1 MSAHE
6 SADISS
12 DWDATTYDRVA
23 DPQTRW
29 GMAVLDR
36 LPLQGDETVIDA
48 GCGTG
53 RVTEHLLRRLPRGKV
68 VALDA
73 SAAMLEQARE
83 RLAGDARV
91 RLVHADLLSFTA
103 EDLGDAAPVDAVFS
117 TATFHWVLDHD
128 RLFANLAAVI
138 RPGGRLVAQCGAR
151 GNIEGLTA
159 VVRSLGVERPG
170 SWLYAS
176 AEDTISR
183 LENAGFTGI
192 EVWTNPEP
200 TPFDSTAELRDF
212 LEAVCLR
219 ECVALMDDQQRADFL
234 DAVLARMPERVID
247 YVRLN
252 IVAVRRANS
261 DWRPR

>member
-6 SADISS
+6 SADSSS

-29 GMAVLDR
+29 GTAVLDR
-36 LPLQGDETVIDA
+36 LPLDGDETVIDA

-53 RVTEHLLRRLPRGKV
+53 RVTQHLLRRLPRGRV

-73 SAAMLEQARE
+73 SAAMLGEARR
-83 RLAGDARV
+83 RLAGDDRV
-91 RLVHADLLSFTA
+91 RFVHANLLSFT
-103 EDLGDAAPVDAVFS
+103 DRDIGDAAPADAMFS
-117 TATFHWVLDHD
+117 TATFHWVLDHG
-128 RLFANLAAVI
+128 RLFANLAAVL

-151 GNIEGLTA
+151 GNIDGLTA

-170 SWLYAS
+170 TWLYAS
-176 AEDTISR
+176 ADDTVIR
-183 LENAGFTGI
+183 LQEAGFVDI
-192 EVWTNPEP
+192 DVWINKEP
-200 TPFDSTAELRDF
+200 TPFDTTQELRDF

-219 ECVALMDDQQRADFL
+219 ECVALMGDRQREDFL

-252 IVAVRRANS
+252 IVAVRAT
-261 DWRPR
+261 

>member
-1 MSAHE
+1 MNAHE

-29 GMAVLDR
+29 GIAVLDR
-36 LPLQGDETVIDA
+36 LPLQGDETVMDA

-53 RVTEHLLRRLPRGKV
+53 RVTQHLLERLRWGKV

-73 SAAMLEQARE
+73 SAAMLEQARR
-83 RLAGDARV
+83 RLAGEARV
-91 RLVHADLLSFTA
+91 RFVHADLLSFTA

-128 RLFANLAAVI
+128 RLYANLAAVL

-151 GNIEGLTA
+151 GNIDGLTA
-159 VVRSLGVERPG
+159 VVRSLGVDRPG

-176 AEDTISR
+176 ADETIGR
-183 LENAGFTGI
+183 LRNAGFGDVH
-192 EVWTNPEP
+192 VWTNKEP
-200 TPFDSTAELRDF
+200 TPFDTAAQLRDF

-219 ECVALMDDQQRADFL
+219 EAVATMGGRQRADFL
-234 DAVLARMPERVID
+234 DAMVASMPERVID

-252 IVAVRRANS
+252 IVAVRGPIS
-261 DWRPR
+261 S